1 MLTVNRFARLHC
13 TLPLGILDFDC
24 DVNMYVE
31 RAHFDKQ
38 KSERQILLAGKS
50 EKDIV
55 TSSEFVLA
63 FATIGRRE
71 GWAKLLFTLSVLIY
85 FLSYI

>member
-1 MLTVNRFARLHC
+1 MVVLHLTVI
-13 TLPLGILDFDC
+13 GILD
-24 DVNMYVE
+24 
-31 RAHFDKQ
+31 FDKQ
-38 KSERQILLAGKS
+38 KSERQILLPGKS

-71 GWAKLLFTLSVLIY
+71 GWAKLLFALSILS
-85 FLSYI
+85 LSYLIFKAKVI